1 MSCLSKFRV
10 GSSESL
16 ELGADS
22 RRLIANSSGALAVAF
37 APATAKQVFTIA
49 MTDYFASLVLPQL
62 LPILPDCTQ
71 YRSPNCAGTNINAAS
86 LLEQSEI
93 DIALGVFFR
102 PSLRLRVQ
110 ELNRDRHVCIMRR
123 GHPLPGRN

>member
-1 MSCLSKFRV
+1 
-10 GSSESL
+10 
-16 ELGADS
+16 
-22 RRLIANSSGALAVAF
+22 
-37 APATAKQVFTIA
+37 

-62 LPILPDCTQ
+62 LPILTLHPI
-71 YRSPNCAGTNINAAS
+71 SISELLSTNINAAS
-86 LLEQSEI
+86 LLEQS

-123 GHPLPGRN
+123 GHSLPEETNAQIICECQTFAH